1 MCHKRLPV
9 ISLHVFAPRPVN
21 PFVTRLVGGVC
32 LLAVSAAAP
41 DTMDILKGIENRY
54 NRART
59 VEVLFQQTYSA
70 PRRGPKT
77 EAGQL
82 FLRKPGRMRWQYTAP
97 AGKLFVSDGKYF
109 YLYTPSANRVER
121 TKVKE
126 SDDMRAPL
134 AFLLGRLDFQR
145 DFRKF
150 ITRQRGSDLSIT
162 AEPRSD
168 SAPFTQVEFR
178 VGPAFEIRELEVT
191 GLDNSV
197 MLYRFENEKLNPP
210 LSDKLFRF
218 QPPPGAEIVEEAQ

>member
-1 MCHKRLPV
+1 
-9 ISLHVFAPRPVN
+9 
-21 PFVTRLVGGVC
+21 
-32 LLAVSAAAP
+32 
-41 DTMDILKGIENRY
+41 MDILKGVENRY
-54 NRART
+54 NRAQT
-59 VEVLFQQTYSA
+59 VEVLFQQTYTA

-82 FLRKPGRMRWQYTAP
+82 FLRKPGRMRWQYTVP

-134 AFLLGRLDFQR
+134 AFLLGRLDFRR
-145 DFRKF
+145 DFGKF

-168 SAPFTQVEFR
+168 RAPFTQVEFR

-191 GLDNSV
+191 GQDNSV

-218 QPPPGAEIVEEAQ
+218 QPPPGAEIVEEAP